1 MLLARRE
8 RESFFQGSFSWTCFT
23 GRLRCV
29 QRLLYLY
36 VKPFWDQELEFLP
49 ERNSGTLNFERIQ
62 DGHSLADA
70 IGLLVLALQ
79 MSQRN
84 SKCC

>member
-8 RESFFQGSFSWTCFT
+8 RESFFQGSSFASKS

-29 QRLLYLY
+29 QQLQYFS

-49 ERNSGTLNFERIQ
+49 ERDSGTLNSERIQ
-62 DGHSLADA
+62 DGHSFAFEQLM
-70 IGLLVLALQ
+70 LVLR